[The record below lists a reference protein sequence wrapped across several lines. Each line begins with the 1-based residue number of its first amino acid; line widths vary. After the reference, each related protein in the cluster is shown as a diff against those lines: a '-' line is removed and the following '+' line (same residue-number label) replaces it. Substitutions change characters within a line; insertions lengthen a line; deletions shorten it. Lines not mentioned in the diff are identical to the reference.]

1 MKPFI
6 FKLQT
11 ALDIK
16 LKEEDRQ
23 KEELYAATEVYKR
36 NLEVLEDLRYRRA
49 EIQDILRGQQ
59 SGEMDICEIQQ
70 CQDFILVLNDR
81 IKKQQETTE
90 ISRQEMERVRSRLI
104 EIMRDRKVLE
114 KLRAKQHQE
123 YMCEYLRQEQKQID
137 EMAMIGYSRKDSAV

>member
-70 CQDFILVLNDR
+70 CQDFIPVLNDR